1 MNHLPSP
8 LPIPSGISDFAEIRR
23 EGFFYIDKSPFITE
37 FAKTSGKVL
46 LIPRPRRFGKT
57 LNMTMVQYWY
67 ERLPDGTMHDG
78 LFDGLAVTSMPGR
91 HHELRGKVPV
101 IFLSFKEV
109 KERNWRESRGLIAQ
123 VVKNETRRLKGWW
136 SSERI
141 DSDLKSEVELL
152 LRGKADDALLTMA
165 LRILSEALTA
175 ASGHPPLLLI
185 DEYDA
190 PIHAGIEGGFYGE
203 VVQFFR
209 NFFSAGLKDNP
220 FLWRGMLTGILRV
233 SKENVFSGLNN
244 LSVFPLTNPRF
255 QRCFGLLDDEVTAAL
270 EATGLPQERATVRS
284 WYNGYL
290 FGDTTVYNPWS
301 VMSYLADPAVGCQP
315 HWVNTASTVL
325 VGKAIADGDGILHR
339 ELESLL
345 QGEGV
350 ERAIDD
356 HVSYQENGIRPHDVW
371 SFLLYSGYL
380 TCANRPR
387 RDEEDLSIASLKI
400 PNREVSHAFK
410 SLIRDWTARHLGSDN
425 RVTDMLEGLV
435 RGEQERF
442 EHPFR
447 NLVTNTL
454 SFHDVTADKAESCYH
469 AFVIGMLVYLNATH
483 EVRSNRESGYGRYDV
498 MIIPR
503 DPARYPGVVIEFKIV
518 PKGGTIE
525 ETLESAHQQIEEK
538 NYAAELR
545 ERGCSRVVRW
555 GIAFRGKEVG
565 VLVRGG

>member
-1 MNHLPSP
+1 MTNLPSHR
-8 LPIPSGISDFAEIRR
+8 PIPSGISDFAEIRR
-23 EGFFYIDKSPFITE
+23 GGFFYIDKSAFIAE
-37 FAKTSGKVL
+37 FAETSGKVL

-78 LFDGLAVTSMPGR
+78 LFDGLAVTTMPGR

-109 KERNWRESRGLIAQ
+109 KERNWRDSRGLIAQ

-136 SSERI
+136 NSERI

-270 EATGLPQERATVRS
+270 EATELSQERATVRS

-325 VGKAIADGDGILHR
+325 LGKAIADGDGILHR

-380 TCANRPR
+380 TPTARPHLQGR
-387 RDEEDLSIASLKI
+387 AYIATLRLPNEEVRSAYE
-400 PNREVSHAFK
+400 R
-410 SLIRDWTARHLGSDN
+410 LIRDWTARHLG
-425 RVTDMLEGLV
+425 
-435 RGEQERF
+435 
-442 EHPFR
+442 
-447 NLVTNTL
+447 
-454 SFHDVTADKAESCYH
+454 
-469 AFVIGMLVYLNATH
+469 VIGMLVYLNATH

-518 PKGGTIE
+518 PKGGTLE